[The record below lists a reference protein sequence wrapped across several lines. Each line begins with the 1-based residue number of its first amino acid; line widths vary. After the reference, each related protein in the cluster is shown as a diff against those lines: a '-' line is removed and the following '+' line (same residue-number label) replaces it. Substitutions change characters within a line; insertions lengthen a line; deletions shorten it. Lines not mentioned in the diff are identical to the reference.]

1 MLALRIHALNGR
13 KAAPNLSHFQIKAVF
28 SLYIFHQVQNLIE
41 VSGFDEVRIKIET
54 LSFVFPP
61 PREFVWQYIYS
72 TPLANEVEHLY
83 DTGRAA
89 LEHEVVAGKQ
99 KLLKGDAL
107 IVEPRV
113 VIATA

>member
-1 MLALRIHALNGR
+1 LNGR